1 MPVERGSKNEPIG
14 DILTRV
20 YERVPTAANVKVR
33 QVNHVLQSTM
43 QNFKHARECKPYRN
57 IGYICDLFVKLRK
70 MEGIVITIHDLLAF
84 VCTFCGHGAMNGIRL
99 INGEVRQL
107 GKHSMHECSKNCC
120 GEFLDRRFLQYL
132 GGRCEC
138 GVVLLNQ
145 LRVRPATEEE
155 NEWR

>member
-107 GKHSMHECSKNCC
+107 GKHWTETGAWPHVACSKPICFSC
-120 GEFLDRRFLQYL
+120 SRGKERLSV
-132 GGRCEC
+132 GG
-138 GVVLLNQ
+138 
-145 LRVRPATEEE
+145 
-155 NEWR
+155 